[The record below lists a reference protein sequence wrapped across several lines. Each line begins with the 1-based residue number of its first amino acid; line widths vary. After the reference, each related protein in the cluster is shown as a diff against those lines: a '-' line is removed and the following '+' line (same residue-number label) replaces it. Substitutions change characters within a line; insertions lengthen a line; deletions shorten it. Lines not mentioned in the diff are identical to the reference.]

1 MSPFDPFRGG
11 GVAKRGQCP
20 LFLPFFFQESVPN
33 VKVTKADGNTGGG
46 PDLTPSAD
54 QEKNWA
60 MSLGC
65 TMCNVMKEEAVTEF
79 LRRVGWCV
87 DFKPTPGFLG
97 QSTNDA
103 NYNLCS
109 SFSGSI
115 ITLTSDGT
123 PCHNFATNNWFEKD
137 LFS

>member
-1 MSPFDPFRGG
+1 MVEEFPL
-11 GVAKRGQCP
+11 VAAATAP
-20 LFLPFFFQESVPN
+20 QEAAAGTN
-33 VKVTKADGNTGGG
+33 VKVTKADGNTSGG
-46 PDLTPSAD
+46 PDVTPSAD

-79 LRRVGWCV
+79 LRRVGWCAN
-87 DFKPTPGFLG
+87 FKLTPGFLG

-109 SFSGSI
+109 
-115 ITLTSDGT
+115 
-123 PCHNFATNNWFEKD
+123 
-137 LFS
+137 LFLRFNHLM